1 MGAAGSVPKQQFS
14 VLSLARSLGL
24 GLQSSALQPRGAGG
38 FASPLPRSILYRE
51 TVVADTLRTELEPT
65 ETDAPSGPAKT
76 AFNAV
81 DGSSRAYH
89 AMVMKCVAYTDGRHA
104 GEIGI
109 EQISDAMARED
120 TFVWLGLREPNAA
133 LLDKIQEE
141 FGLHELAV
149 EDTRSAHQ
157 RPKLEGYGDTLFL
170 VLQTAQI
177 YRNAL
182 QFGETHIFA
191 GPRFIVTVRHGTPLS
206 FTKVRERCEAMPE
219 NLAKGPGFA
228 LYALMDFIVD
238 HYMPVVDGLQERFE
252 RLEEDIFKNRFN
264 QQTLEKLYDLK
275 HELLLLRGAATPLLD
290 ICNELTRFHGN
301 IIHEDIQFYYRD
313 IADHVKRIN
322 QAIDG
327 MREML
332 TAAMQVHLALVTVGQ
347 NEVVK
352 RLAGWGA
359 ILALPTMVFSLYGM
373 NFKHMPELDWPY
385 SYHTVLAGL
394 GVACALLYLRLK
406 KAGWL

>member
-1 MGAAGSVPKQQFS
+1 MAA
-14 VLSLARSLGL
+14 
-24 GLQSSALQPRGAGG
+24 
-38 FASPLPRSILYRE
+38 
-51 TVVADTLRTELEPT
+51 TLRLEPVPS
-65 ETDAPSGPAKT
+65 ESGAEAPSKPFSAIDI
-76 AFNAV
+76 NN
-81 DGSSRAYH
+81 RAYQ
-89 AMVMKCVAYTDGRHA
+89 AMVMRCVAYTEGRRVD
-104 GEIGI
+104 EISI
-109 EQISDAMARED
+109 DQISDFLERD
-120 TFVWLGLREPNAA
+120 NTFVWLGLREPNSA

-141 FGLHELAV
+141 FGLHDLAV

-157 RPKLEGYGDTLFL
+157 RPKLEGYGDSLFI

-177 YRNAL
+177 YRNAI
-182 QFGETHIFA
+182 QFGETHIFV
-191 GPRFIVTVRHGTPLS
+191 GPRFVVTVRHGTPLS
-206 FTKVRERCEAMPE
+206 FSKVRERCESMPE

-238 HYMPVVDGLQERFE
+238 HYRPVVDGLQERFE
-252 RLEEDIFKNRFN
+252 RLEEDIFKNRYN

-275 HELLLLRGAATPLLD
+275 HELLLLRGAVTPVLD
-290 ICNELTRFHGN
+290 MCNELTRFHGN
-301 IIHEDIQFYYRD
+301 IVSEDIQFYYRD

-373 NFKHMPELDWPY
+373 NFKHMPEMDWPY
-385 SYHTVLAGL
+385 SYPAVMGGLA
-394 GVACALLYLRLK
+394 VACALLYGRLK